1 MGLLF
6 ALNNRGGFVRRGFP
20 TPDSS
25 SRLPVLPSSLRI
37 SHCIKTL
44 APDKSRS
51 DTTANEVYVTG
62 TFDNWARSVKLDRT
76 ADGFRKD
83 VPVPVVGGKML
94 YKFVV
99 DGAWKIDPTA
109 LQEDDGHHNTNN
121 VLLRQHIKQ
130 LPPGKDT
137 LDTPAPAS
145 TARDKAPETMSGV
158 TPEATTAALAAD
170 VSKESNNAPQTETVV
185 PTISSAAPES
195 TTAALAKDVALESK
209 KDSTPGAFPVTPAGE
224 TEQYSVK
231 PIPATAGLGNPIQLQ
246 PGEPVPDPS
255 TLTSNTIT
263 STVTTDKEG
272 YEKDASAAGF
282 APPEEKL
289 TTLPATANGTNGLAE
304 PFVQS
309 AGPTSTTAAL
319 AGAVPLEKTH
329 RDVNG
334 HNAPETVAND
344 VPEVVKESLAKAH
357 KEPEAAGVATA
368 VEEKKE
374 VEEELLQNVE
384 PAAAA
389 GDAALGVPLVV
400 RKSIDEA
407 HWTPEATAV
416 PEAVLDKKEVEQE
429 LLHDVKRVDAAGEP
443 APVITAET
451 SATAPG
457 TTAPAAGAATL
468 APDVSRR
475 NQDRSISPKSREPRA
490 PAADTTGPP
499 TTEQTQP
506 TVTTGP
512 ETTTAPTVSQVQPQP
527 QTQTQE
533 PARTN
538 SAAIAAAAAAAN
550 TTTQPATVQ
559 TEAGAAT
566 TTAAAVAADQDSKP
580 RKKKNRASAIF
591 SKLKEKFR

>member
-1 MGLLF
+1 
-6 ALNNRGGFVRRGFP
+6 
-20 TPDSS
+20 
-25 SRLPVLPSSLRI
+25 
-37 SHCIKTL
+37 
-44 APDKSRS
+44 S
-51 DTTANEVYVTG
+51 DPTANDVYVTG

-83 VPVPVVGGKML
+83 VPVPIGGGKML
-94 YKFVV
+94 YKFIV

-130 LPPGKDT
+130 LPPAKDT
-137 LDTPAPAS
+137 QAPAS
-145 TARDKAPETMSGV
+145 SAKGHTPETMSGV

-170 VSKESNNAPQTETVV
+170 VPKESDKAPQTEIIA
-185 PTISSAAPES
+185 PGAATISSAAPGS

-209 KDSTPGAFPVTPAGE
+209 KDSTPGAFPVTPAAE
-224 TEQYSVK
+224 PELYSVK
-231 PIPATAGLGNPIQLQ
+231 PIPATEGIGNPIQLQ

-255 TLTSNTIT
+255 TITSNTIT
-263 STVTTDKEG
+263 STVTTDREG

-282 APPEEKL
+282 APPGE
-289 TTLPATANGTNGLAE
+289 TVTSLPVTANSTNGLAE

-309 AGPTSTTAAL
+309 AGPTSTTATL
-319 AGAVPLEKTH
+319 AGAVPLENTN
-329 RDVNG
+329 RNVNG
-334 HNAPETVAND
+334 HHEPETVANN
-344 VPEVVKESLAKAH
+344 VPETVKESLAKAH
-357 KEPEAAGVATA
+357 KEPEAAGVAAA
-368 VEEKKE
+368 VSEKKE
-374 VEEELLQNVE
+374 VEGELLKNVE
-384 PAAAA
+384 PAGAAA
-389 GDAALGVPLVV
+389 GDLTGGVPLVV
-400 RKSIDEA
+400 RRSIDEA
-407 HWTPEATAV
+407 HWTPEAAAMPAAV
-416 PEAVLDKKEVEQE
+416 VEKKEVEQE
-429 LLHDVKRVDAAGEP
+429 LLHDVKRVDATGEP

-457 TTAPAAGAATL
+457 PTAPPAAATL

-490 PAADTTGPP
+490 AAADTAGGPP

-512 ETTTAPTVSQVQPQP
+512 ETTTTA
-527 QTQTQE
+527 QTQD

-550 TTTQPATVQ
+550 TATHPATAP
-559 TEAGAAT
+559 TEAGT
-566 TTAAAVAADQDSKP
+566 TTTTDQDSKP